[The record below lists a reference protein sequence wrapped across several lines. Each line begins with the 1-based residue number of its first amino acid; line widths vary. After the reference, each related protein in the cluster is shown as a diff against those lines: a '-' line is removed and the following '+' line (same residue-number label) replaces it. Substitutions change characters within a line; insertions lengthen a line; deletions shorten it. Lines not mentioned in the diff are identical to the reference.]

1 MLAGRGGAGQWAFKE
16 LSQLQPGRRA
26 DVDDMAIITISR
38 LSGSGGREIA
48 TATAEALNF
57 QLIDRNGMDMV
68 IDQQFPVRTEQLS
81 KIKQDR
87 KVYDEMVRSAIAE
100 VASIHHVVILGS
112 GAQFLFAKLAAS
124 LHVQIV
130 APLPYRIARVMRL
143 GQTDRDAA
151 EKILEARDQEKK
163 TFIHTLYGKDW
174 RDPAHY
180 DLVLN
185 IDRFSNDVA
194 VAIIVKAAQAKG
206 IEAKRVE
213 LSPQLREEIL
223 TAKLD
228 VAQLLDLETVENPLP
243 EFAHPSEREFA
254 RVMDF
259 YRIRWQYEPRT
270 FPIEWDEN
278 QNVVKAFTPDFYLPD
293 LDLFIELTTMKQSL
307 VTKKNR
313 KVRLLRE
320 LYPEVNIK
328 ILYERDY
335 KNLIFKYGLSTE
347 DRNGNGE

>member
-1 MLAGRGGAGQWAFKE
+1 
-16 LSQLQPGRRA
+16 
-26 DVDDMAIITISR
+26 MAIITISR
-38 LSGSGGREIA
+38 LTGSGGREIA
-48 TATAEALNF
+48 TATAQALNF
-57 QLIDRNGMDMV
+57 QLIDRRTMDEV

-81 KIKQDR
+81 RIKKDR
-87 KVYDEMVRSAIAE
+87 RVYDEMMRSAIAE
-100 VASIHHVVILGS
+100 VAAAHNVVILGS
-112 GAQFLFAKLAAS
+112 GAQFLFAKVAAS

-130 APLPYRIARVMRL
+130 APLPYRIARIMHTAQV
-143 GQTDRDAA
+143 DREEA
-151 EKILEARDQEKK
+151 EKIIDNRDREKE
-163 TFIHTLYGKDW
+163 TFIRTLYSKDW

-180 DLVLN
+180 DLVIN
-185 IDRFSNDVA
+185 IDRFANEVA
-194 VAIIVKAAQAKG
+194 VDIIIRAAQSKG
-206 IEAKRVE
+206 IEAKPVE
-213 LSPQLREEIL
+213 LPPQLREEIL
-223 TAKLD
+223 TTKLD
-228 VAQLLDLETVENPLP
+228 VAQMADLAETVEDKLP

-270 FPIEWDEN
+270 FPIEWDEH

-335 KNLIFKYGLSTE
+335 KNLIWKYGLG
-347 DRNGNGE
+347 NGNGEEPDAGNKEGPE

>member
-1 MLAGRGGAGQWAFKE
+1 
-16 LSQLQPGRRA
+16 
-26 DVDDMAIITISR
+26 MAIITISR
-38 LSGSGGREIA
+38 LTGSGGREIA
-48 TATAEALNF
+48 TAVSDALGF
-57 QLIDRNGMDMV
+57 QFIDRNAMDAV

-81 KIKQDR
+81 RIKKDR
-87 KVYDEMVRSAIAE
+87 RVYQEMMRSAISETA
-100 VASIHHVVILGS
+100 AAHNVVILGS
-112 GAQFLFAKLAAS
+112 GAQFLFKRVAAS

-130 APLPYRIARVMRL
+130 APLPYRIARIMRL
-143 GQTDRDAA
+143 ASVDRGAA
-151 EKILEARDQEKK
+151 ERMIEERDREKE
-163 TFIHTLYGKDW
+163 TFIKTLYGQDW

-185 IDRFSNDVA
+185 IDAFSNEVA
-194 VAIIVKAAQAKG
+194 VEIIVKAAQAKG
-206 IEAKRVE
+206 IEATAVQ
-213 LSPQLREEIL
+213 LPAQLREEIL
-223 TAKLD
+223 TTKLD
-228 VAQLLDLETVENPLP
+228 VAQMADLDTSEDKLP

-278 QNVVKAFTPDFYLPD
+278 NNVIKAFTPDFYLPD

-335 KNLIFKYGLSTE
+335 KSLIFKYGLGGSGDAE
-347 DRNGNGE
+347 NGNEEAPASSTQK

>member
-1 MLAGRGGAGQWAFKE
+1 
-16 LSQLQPGRRA
+16 
-26 DVDDMAIITISR
+26 MAIITISR
-38 LSGSGGREIA
+38 LTGSGGREIA
-48 TATAEALNF
+48 TATADTLKF
-57 QLIDRNGMDMV
+57 QFIDRKAMDDV

-81 KIKQDR
+81 RLKRDR

-100 VASIHHVVILGS
+100 IAAAHNVVILGS
-112 GAQFLFAKLAAS
+112 GGQFLFARVAAS

-130 APLPYRIARVMRL
+130 APLPYRIARIMRTA
-143 GQTDRDAA
+143 QVDRARA
-151 EKILEARDQEKK
+151 ETLIEERDDEKE
-163 TFIHTLYGKDW
+163 TFIRTLYGKDW

-185 IDRFSNDVA
+185 IDHFSNDVA
-194 VAIIVKAAQAKG
+194 VEIIVKAAQTKG
-206 IEAKRVE
+206 IEATAVQ
-213 LSPQLREEIL
+213 LPPQLREEIL
-223 TAKLD
+223 TTKLD
-228 VAQLLDLETVENPLP
+228 VAQLAHLEPVEGKLP

-259 YRIRWQYEPRT
+259 YRIRWQYEPKT
-270 FPIEWDEN
+270 FPIEWDEHH
-278 QNVVKAFTPDFYLPD
+278 NVVKAFTPDFYLPD

-313 KVRLLRE
+313 KVRRLRE

-335 KNLIFKYGLSTE
+335 KNLIWKYGLSNGE
-347 DRNGNGE
+347 EKNGNGTS

>member
-1 MLAGRGGAGQWAFKE
+1 
-16 LSQLQPGRRA
+16 
-26 DVDDMAIITISR
+26 MAIITISR
-38 LSGSGGREIA
+38 LTGSGGREIA
-48 TATAEALNF
+48 TATAEALKF
-57 QLIDRNGMDMV
+57 QLIDRGVMDAV

-81 KIKQDR
+81 RLKKDR
-87 KVYDEMVRSAIAE
+87 RVYDEMVRSAIAE
-100 VASIHHVVILGS
+100 TASTHNVVILGS
-112 GAQFLFAKLAAS
+112 GGQFLFAGIAAS

-130 APLPYRIARVMRL
+130 APLAYRIARVMRMA
-143 GQTDRDAA
+143 QADRVRA
-151 EKILEARDQEKK
+151 EELIEERDREKE
-163 TFIHTLYGKDW
+163 TFLRTLYNKDW

-185 IDRFSNDVA
+185 IDHFSNDVA
-194 VAIIVKAAQAKG
+194 VEIIVKAAQAKG
-206 IEAKRVE
+206 IEATAVHLPAE
-213 LSPQLREEIL
+213 LREEIL

-228 VAQLLDLETVENPLP
+228 VAQLAEVEPAEEKLP

-278 QNVVKAFTPDFYLPD
+278 HQVMKAFTPDFYLPD

-313 KVRLLRE
+313 KIRLLRQ

-335 KNLIFKYGLSTE
+335 KNLIWKYGLGQE
-347 DRNGNGE
+347 EEENGSGAA

>member
-1 MLAGRGGAGQWAFKE
+1 
-16 LSQLQPGRRA
+16 
-26 DVDDMAIITISR
+26 MAIITISR
-38 LSGSGGREIA
+38 LTGSGGREIA
-48 TATAEALNF
+48 TAAAKALNF
-57 QLIDRNGMDMV
+57 QMIDRHGMDEV

-81 KIKQDR
+81 RLKKDR
-87 KVYDEMVRSAIAE
+87 KVFDEMMRSAIAE
-100 VASIHHVVILGS
+100 VAATHNVVVLGS
-112 GAQFLFAKLAAS
+112 GGQFLFAKVAAA

-143 GQTDRDAA
+143 AQTDKAGAEEIIAERDYA
-151 EKILEARDQEKK
+151 KEA
-163 TFIHTLYGKDW
+163 FIRTLYGKDW
-174 RDPAHY
+174 RDPAWY

-185 IDRFSNDVA
+185 IDHFSNEMA
-194 VAIIVKAAQAKG
+194 VEIIVKAAQAKG
-206 IEAKRVE
+206 IEATAVR
-213 LSPQLREEIL
+213 LPAQLREEIL
-223 TAKLD
+223 TTKLD
-228 VAQLLDLETVENPLP
+228 VAQLADVENEPLEERLP

-259 YRIRWQYEPRT
+259 YRIRWQYEPKT

-278 QNVVKAFTPDFYLPD
+278 RNVLKAFTPDFYLPD

-335 KNLIFKYGLSTE
+335 KNLIWKYGLNNGDVES
-347 DRNGNGE
+347 GNGDHAA